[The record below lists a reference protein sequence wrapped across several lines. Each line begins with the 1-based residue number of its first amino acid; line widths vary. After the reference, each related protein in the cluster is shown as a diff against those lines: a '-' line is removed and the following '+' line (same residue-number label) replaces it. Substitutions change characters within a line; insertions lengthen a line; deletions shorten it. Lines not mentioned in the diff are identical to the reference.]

1 MKTLYLVRH
10 GETNSNLEKK
20 FQGRIN
26 TPLNETG
33 LAGAAG
39 LVERFA
45 PITVESIYCSTLQR
59 TRQTAT
65 PLATARSLP
74 IWEEA
79 ALQEISFGKWEGLP
93 FDEIAEQW
101 PREYDLLYTAPS
113 KLDLGGEE
121 NFKQAQER
129 GWEAV
134 KKILAQQ
141 SEDSSAVAVSHGGLI
156 RLILCALLHINID
169 EMWKFSL
176 NNVSITSIF
185 ESPRVGLGIKYINNI
200 KNL

>member
-33 LAGAAG
+33 LAGAQG

-65 PLATARSLP
+65 PLAAARSLP

-79 ALQEISFGKWEGLP
+79 ALQEISFGKWEGMP
-93 FDEIAEQW
+93 FEEISQQW
-101 PREYDLLYTAPS
+101 PKEYDLLYTAPS

-121 NFKQAQER
+121 NFQQAQER

-156 RLILCALLHINID
+156 RLILCALLKINID

-185 ESPRVGLGIKYINNI
+185 ESPRIGLGIKYINNI